1 MATSRVGA
9 SRKSGPSCKV
19 RIDARWSSAPP
30 AHASSRTTW
39 RFCSRP
45 DSDMNDCYTWSCAL
59 SSDEV
64 DAGTDVTLKVA
75 VVGPSEHE
83 LSRTSVSIRN
93 VDHTE
98 LAQAELK
105 KADGEGYESD
115 DIDLTAPSVSGEYV
129 YRAVLVTTD
138 KDGSLHEQSSTEL
151 HLVVKPHEVRL
162 NVWDVPSAIVAGE
175 HFKFLV
181 GIKCSAGCNLAGREF
196 GIFDREGCQHSAA
209 NLGDDIWPGTD
220 ALYCAEVDAVAP
232 PLTGDQQWEVRTA
245 AWCSD
250 LPHAAGSLGMSVRIV
265 SPPDCQVTIEAVD
278 REKQTPIKGARV
290 VMHPYR
296 ATTDE
301 NGIAKLKVTKG
312 PYDVLVSGSKYVP
325 VSTTVEVTADMITRA
340 ELDEDP
346 PWVSPDE
353 AI

>member
-1 MATSRVGA
+1 
-9 SRKSGPSCKV
+9 
-19 RIDARWSSAPP
+19 
-30 AHASSRTTW
+30 
-39 RFCSRP
+39 
-45 DSDMNDCYTWSCAL
+45 MNDCYTWSCEL

-64 DAGTDVTLKVA
+64 DAGTDVILKIGVVA
-75 VVGPSEHE
+75 PREHD

-93 VDHTE
+93 ADHTE

-105 KADGEGYESD
+105 KADGKDYESD
-115 DIDLTAPSVSGEYV
+115 EIVLTAPSVAGKYV

-138 KDGSLHEQSSTEL
+138 KDGSLHEQASTEL

-175 HFKFLV
+175 RFKFLV

-196 GIFDREGCQHSAA
+196 GIFDREGCQHTAA
-209 NLGDDIWPGTD
+209 KLGADIWPGTD
-220 ALYCAEVDAVAP
+220 ALYFAEVEAEAP
-232 PLTGDQQWEVRTA
+232 NAGDQHWDVRTA

-250 LPHAAGSLGMSVRIV
+250 LPHAAGSFGMSVRVV
-265 SPPDCQVTIEAVD
+265 SPPDCEVTIEAVD
-278 REKQTPIKGARV
+278 REKQAPINGARV

-296 ATTDE
+296 ATTDK

-312 PYDVLVSGSKYVP
+312 RYNVLVSGSKYVP
-325 VSTTVEVTADMITRA
+325 VSTTVEVTANMITRA

-346 PWVSPDE
+346 PWTSPDE

>member
-1 MATSRVGA
+1 
-9 SRKSGPSCKV
+9 
-19 RIDARWSSAPP
+19 
-30 AHASSRTTW
+30 
-39 RFCSRP
+39 
-45 DSDMNDCYTWSCAL
+45 MNDRYTWSYEL

-64 DAGTDVTLKVA
+64 DAGTDVTLKIG
-75 VVGPSEHE
+75 VVGPREPD
-83 LSRTSVSIRN
+83 LSRTSVRIR
-93 VDHTE
+93 DADEAE

-105 KADGEGYESD
+105 KAEGEGYESD
-115 DIDLTAPSVSGEYV
+115 DIVLTVPSVAGEYV
-129 YRAVLVTTD
+129 YRGVLVTTD

-151 HLVVKPHEVRL
+151 HLAVKPHEVRL

-181 GIKCSAGCNLAGREF
+181 GIKCSAGCHLAGQEF
-196 GIFDREGCQHSAA
+196 GVFDGEGCQHVAA
-209 NLGDDIWPGTD
+209 NLGHDIWPGTD
-220 ALYCAEVDAVAP
+220 ALYFAEVEAVAP
-232 PLTGDQQWEVRTA
+232 IAGDQLWEVRTD

-250 LPHAAGSLGMSVRIV
+250 LPHAAGSFGMSVRVV
-265 SPPDCQVTIEAVD
+265 SPPDCEVTIEVVD

-301 NGIAKLKVTKG
+301 NGIAKLKVTKSR
-312 PYDVLVSGSKYVP
+312 YDVLISGSKYVP
-325 VSTTVEVTADMITRA
+325 VSTTLEVMADVNTRA

>member
-1 MATSRVGA
+1 
-9 SRKSGPSCKV
+9 
-19 RIDARWSSAPP
+19 
-30 AHASSRTTW
+30 
-39 RFCSRP
+39 
-45 DSDMNDCYTWSCAL
+45 MNDRYTWSCEL
-59 SSDEV
+59 SSDGV
-64 DAGTDVTLKVA
+64 DAGTEVTLKIRVA
-75 VVGPSEHE
+75 GPRKHD
-83 LSRTSVSIRN
+83 LSRTSVSIQDA
-93 VDHTE
+93 DHRE
-98 LAQAELK
+98 IAQAKLN
-105 KADGEGYESD
+105 KADGDNYESD
-115 DIDLTAPSVSGEYV
+115 DIALKAPTVAGDHV
-129 YRAVLVTTD
+129 YRAVLITMG
-138 KDGSLHEQSSTEL
+138 KDESLHEQASTEL

-162 NVWDVPSAIVAGE
+162 NVWDVPSAIVTGE
-175 HFKFLV
+175 RFKFVL

-196 GIFDREGCQHSAA
+196 GIFDREGRQHSAA

-220 ALYCAEVDAVAP
+220 ALYFAEVEAVAP
-232 PLTGDQQWEVRTA
+232 PMTGDQQWEVRTA

-340 ELDEDP
+340 ELDENP